1 MASMYIELEPIK
13 DTHPAGAD
21 VRYEPEFEELQA
33 EIDKLSLPSATTT
46 VNWLHVKQLSSTIL
60 TTKSKDLL
68 VASYFAIAGI
78 RVDKLE
84 VLEAGLTVF
93 GGIIETYW
101 DSLFPSKK
109 RMRGRIAAITWLLE
123 KCESAIEN
131 IEIDPVSE
139 EFVTALQEQVQ
150 KIDALLQEYI
160 EDAPLLRPLQR
171 IIENLPVEE
180 DVPPHPPTPVP
191 QLDTVAEAEDTEKPP
206 PAEISKKE
214 IPVRQKPEIDPA
226 APPASASS
234 TFNVSVTEIE
244 KAVRT
249 AFQTVKHAADFYFN
263 EDLTSPKSYRCRR
276 VAGWTLI
283 HTLPPA
289 SEGKTL
295 VPLPGEFETVKKK
308 LQDLQKV
315 ENWQELLKESEQR
328 LNGSLLWLD
337 LNRLSAESLESM
349 GPQYTEAHEAIC
361 QETAYFI
368 NRLPGL
374 DKHCFA
380 DGTPFADA
388 ETRQWL
394 EMISQSS
401 EPSLS
406 APVSQTKESPDH
418 LATVVEQALNL
429 ASGNQL
435 VQAINILK
443 DEMQKSHK
451 KKKKLLWQLNLAQL
465 LVNFREPK
473 LALPHMREIM
483 QNIETYRLEQWDPSF
498 ATHAL
503 QIVWS
508 GFKKA
513 KAPKEQTD
521 EVLDRIAKLDPVAA
535 MQLNK

>member
-84 VLEAGLTVF
+84 GLETGLTVF

-150 KIDALLQEYI
+150 KIDSLLQEYI

-171 IIENLPVEE
+171 IIENLPVKE
-180 DVPPHPPTPVP
+180 DVAPPPITPAP
-191 QLDTVAEAEDTEKPP
+191 QPESSSEPDKTEKPP
-206 PAEISKKE
+206 PVEQKKDE
-214 IPVRQKPEIDPA
+214 TPVQQKPETHPA
-226 APPASASS
+226 EPIKPVTSEDSGSAGDM
-234 TFNVSVTEIE
+234 E

-249 AFQTVKHAADFYFN
+249 AFQTVKHVADFYFKK
-263 EDLTSPKSYRCRR
+263 DLTSPKSYRCRR

-289 SEGKTL
+289 NDGKTL

-315 ENWQELLKESEQR
+315 EKWQELLTESEQR

-337 LNRLSAESLESM
+337 LNRLSAESLKKL
-349 GPQYTEAHEAIC
+349 GQNYKDGHEAIC

-374 DKHCFA
+374 EKLCFA
-380 DGTPFADA
+380 DGTPFADT

-401 EPSLS
+401 EPALS
-406 APVSQTKESPDH
+406 VPESQTKESPDH

-429 ASGNQL
+429 ASGKQL

-443 DEMQKSHK
+443 DEMQKSPSERE
-451 KKKKLLWQLNLAQL
+451 KLLWQLNLAQL

-473 LALPHMREIM
+473 LALPHLREII
-483 QNIETYRLEQWDPSF
+483 QKIETYHLEQWDPDF
-498 ATHAL
+498 TAHAL

-508 GFKKA
+508 GLKKA
-513 KAPKEQTD
+513 KSPKDQT
-521 EVLDRIAKLDPVAA
+521 EEILDRIAKLDPVAA